1 MPSELA
7 YRRAAVALMG
17 RFAGPFT
24 TTATAASASELVCT
38 RMKNS
43 ELLGSRTAYGF
54 AYIVKSAANVALQ
67 VAVAG
72 EQVPILENGF
82 NGADGKVS
90 TARAYSATPVQ
101 GLEFELHEQLPAIKE
116 FDLDGWREI
125 INRALESLTIPD
137 RIDISAVSGTYSYEI
152 TAFPWLTDIGRI
164 VGLDEDPWVGSGRP
178 SRSTLRPW
186 GIRYDV
192 EKTYLENESLYSTGD
207 PLRLKVRRPG
217 HTRIKR
223 SGAWADVTDGLQA
236 DTEEAVPP
244 VNVVKVLAV
253 REAYRVLWIRSAKG
267 EGSVYEAKFQEWS
280 DAAEKVKIAYERP
293 TVNAVV
299 LRPNITGRELTKPP
313 SWYR

>member
-1 MPSELA
+1 MPSELS
-7 YRRAAVALMG
+7 YRRAAVPLMG
-17 RFAGPFT
+17 RLGGPFT
-24 TTATAASASELVCT
+24 ATSTASSASELVCT
-38 RMKNS
+38 RMKNT
-43 ELLGSRTAYGF
+43 ELRSSKTAFGF
-54 AYIVKSAANVALQ
+54 AYIPSTSANVTLQ
-67 VAVAG
+67 SAVAG

-82 NGADGKVS
+82 NGTDGKIS
-90 TARAYSATPVQ
+90 TARAFSATPVS
-101 GLEFELHEQLPAIKE
+101 GLVFELHEQLPAIKE
-116 FDLDGWREI
+116 FDLDGWREC

-164 VGLDEDPWVGSGRP
+164 VGLDEDPFVGSDRP
-178 SRSTLRPW
+178 AYPTLRPW
-186 GIRYDV
+186 EIRYDA
-192 EKTYLENESLYSTGD
+192 EKTYLENQSLYSTGD
-207 PLRLKVRRPG
+207 PLHLKVRRPAN
-217 HTRIKR
+217 TRIKR

-280 DAAEKVKIAYERP
+280 EAAEKVKITYERP
-293 TVNAVV
+293 TVNSVV
-299 LRPNITGRELTKPP
+299 LRPNIRGRELTRPP